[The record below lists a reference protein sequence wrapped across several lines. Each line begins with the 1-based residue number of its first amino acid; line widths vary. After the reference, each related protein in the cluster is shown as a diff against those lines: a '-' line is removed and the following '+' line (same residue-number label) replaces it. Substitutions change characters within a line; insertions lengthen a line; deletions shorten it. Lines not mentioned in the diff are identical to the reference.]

1 MNSYDNILDLI
12 PQRSPIVMVD
22 KLLDVADKFAVSSLE
37 VKQTNIFSKDGYLQ
51 EPGIIENIA
60 QTAAAMTGYATK
72 VKNQAVKLGF
82 IGAIKGLKIY
92 TLPKVN
98 TTLNTTVTVQNVVM
112 NITIINGTVKVGEEV
127 IAECEMRIFIEE

>member
-22 KLLDVADKFAVSSLE
+22 KLLDVADEFAVSSLE

-72 VKNQAVKLGF
+72 VNNQAVKLGF

-112 NITIINGTVKVGEEV
+112 NITIINGTVRVGEEV